1 MIGKRFKV
9 REEIYASITNEMGDV
24 GDRLLK
30 PGKEFLVTEQDW
42 LFTTIRL
49 GKNGKVDWMIDGD
62 DLEKC
67 DEIV

>member
-1 MIGKRFKV
+1 MKNNFKV
-9 REEIYASITNEMGDV
+9 REEISASITNEMGEVSDL
-24 GDRLLK
+24 LLK
-30 PGKEFLVTEQDW
+30 PGTEFRVTEQDW

-49 GKNGKVDWMIDGD
+49 GKNGKVDWMIDEA